1 MGCWPWG
8 WSANFFDRYKH
19 MRTLKKLLFFFAL
32 IGLQSTVMAQERTV
46 RGTVRD
52 RATSDPLAGVSVVLK
67 GTNQA
72 TSTGADGSF
81 TIGLPTGA
89 STILVFTYVGYKSQE
104 LPASVGQNLTV
115 FLEEDINVLDE
126 VVAIGYGTTTRRD
139 VTGAIASI
147 GSDKIMEAPVASAIE
162 AIQGRLP
169 GVNISLTEGAPDAEI
184 NIRVRGGGSIS
195 QDNSPLYIVD
205 GFPVPSIT
213 DIAPS
218 DIESIDVLKDA
229 SSAAIYGSRGANG
242 VVIITTKSGKA
253 GRFSVNYNVFG
264 GPKRI
269 AKTLDVLTPYDYAL
283 WQYESSLLTSRPDR
297 YTNFFGNFQDID
309 LYQETSGND
318 WQKQTFGRTG
328 HLINNNLN
336 INGGSEKTRYAVNY
350 TNVNDKA
357 IMQMSDFK
365 RDNLTLRLNS
375 KPYKPITIDV
385 ALRYSN
391 TRINGGGTNEQNEV
405 SSADSRLKFAMIFPP
420 IPVSGLTDAEETD
433 QDFNLFSP
441 LEVLRDNDRFQQRI
455 NYNLNGS
462 VAWDITNNLR
472 FKTEGGLDY
481 NNNADDRFYGLTTY
495 YIRNVPL
502 GDNQDKPAVVLANL
516 NRQSLRTT
524 NTLTYNFSDLLPTG
538 HKLNLLAGQEFINT
552 KVNRK
557 TNTVHGFP
565 EDFDF
570 DRARKISSQGDP
582 FSVINY
588 FEPDYNL
595 LSFFGRV
602 NYDYD
607 GRYIFSSSFRSDGS
621 SRFGPENKWAFFP
634 SVSAA
639 WRISGESFM
648 ENTSSWLDDLKL
660 RASFGEAGND
670 RIDEG
675 QYFTQFMV
683 LPTSWVN
690 GFSNYVSP
698 SKQMPNPELKWETTI
713 SRNIGL
719 DYTLL
724 GGKLSGAV
732 DIYQNNT
739 RDLLINFPVFGSG
752 YNNQFRNMGETRNRG
767 IELVLNWKAVN
778 KANYGLDFGANIAF
792 NRNKI
797 LSLGVMNDFT
807 QGSGWASTAIPN
819 EFSVAVGGRVGQMLG
834 YRHAGRYE
842 VSDFES
848 YDAGNGWKL
857 KQDVPNASA
866 IVGNL
871 RPGVMKLHDLNNDK
885 IVTSDD
891 RTLIGDANPKHTG
904 GFNINAR
911 AFSFDLTAIFT
922 WSYGNDIYN
931 ANKIEYT
938 STGQFHSRNMIN
950 TMASGKRWTNLTPDG
965 MISNDPA
972 QLAELNQNTTMW
984 SPQMTRFVFSD
995 WAVEDGSFLRLNTL
1009 SLGYSLPKSLLA
1021 NARIQNLRLY
1031 ASAYNVF
1038 TLTNY
1043 SGFDPEVSTR
1053 RNTPLTPGVDYS
1065 AYPRSRMLVFGL
1077 NFNL

>member
-1 MGCWPWG
+1 MT
-8 WSANFFDRYKH
+8 
-19 MRTLKKLLFFFAL
+19 TLRKLLLFFVL
-32 IGLQSTVMAQERTV
+32 IGLQSSMMAQERTV

-52 RATSDPLAGVSVVLK
+52 QSTSEPLVGVSVVLN

-72 TSTGADGSF
+72 TSTGSDGSF
-81 TIGLPTGA
+81 TLGLPSGGQAT
-89 STILVFTYVGYKSQE
+89 LVFTYIGYRTQE
-104 LPASVGQNLTV
+104 LVATAGQNLTV
-115 FLEEDINVLDE
+115 LLEEDINVLDE

-147 GSDKIMEAPVASAIE
+147 SADKIMEAPVTSAME

-169 GVNISLTEGAPDAEI
+169 GVNISLTEGSPDAEI
-184 NIRVRGGGSIS
+184 TIRVRGGGSIS

-218 DIESIDVLKDA
+218 DIQSIDVLKDA

-269 AKTLDVLTPYDYAL
+269 AKTLDVFTPYEYAL
-283 WQYESSLLTSRPDR
+283 WQYESSLLTSRPER
-297 YTNFFGNFQDID
+297 YTNFFGNFQDMD
-309 LYQETSGND
+309 LYRETSGND
-318 WQKQTFGRTG
+318 WQSQTFGRTG

-357 IMQMSDFK
+357 IMQMSNFQ
-365 RDNLTLRLNS
+365 RDNVTLRLNS
-375 KPYKPITIDV
+375 KPYNPITIDV

-433 QDFNLFSP
+433 SEFNLFSP
-441 LEVLRDNDRFQQRI
+441 LEVLRDNDRVQQRI
-455 NYNLNGS
+455 NYNLNASIG
-462 VAWDITNNLR
+462 WDITKNLR

-481 NNNADDRFYGLTTY
+481 NNNMDDRFYGLTTY
-495 YIRNVPL
+495 YIRNVPS
-502 GDNQDKPAVVLANL
+502 GANQDKPAVMLSNM
-516 NRQSLRTT
+516 NRQSLRST
-524 NTLTYNFSDLLPTG
+524 NTLNYNFSDLLPTA
-538 HKLNLLAGQEFINT
+538 HKLNALIGQEFINT

-557 TNTVHGFP
+557 ANTVHGFP

-570 DRARKISSQGDP
+570 ERARKISSQGDP
-582 FSVINY
+582 FSVINF

-607 GRYIFSSSFRSDGS
+607 GRYIFSSTFRTDGS
-621 SRFGPENKWAFFP
+621 SRFGGNNKWGFFP

-648 ENTSSWLDDLKL
+648 ENANAWLDDLKL

-670 RIDEG
+670 NIPEG
-675 QYFTQFMV
+675 QFLTQFLV
-683 LPTSWVN
+683 SPTSWIN
-690 GFSNYVSP
+690 GFPNYVSP
-698 SKQMPNPELKWETTI
+698 SQYMPNPDLKWETTV

-719 DYTLL
+719 DYTVL
-724 GGKLSGAV
+724 GGRLSGVV

-739 RDLLINFPVFGSG
+739 RDLLIAFPVDGTG
-752 YNNQFRNMGETRNRG
+752 YSTQFRNMGETRNRG
-767 IELVLNWKAVN
+767 VELSLNWKAIN
-778 KANYGLDFGANIAF
+778 KVNYGLDIGGNIAF
-792 NRNKI
+792 NRNNI
-797 LSLGVMNDFT
+797 MSLGVMNDYNVS
-807 QGSGWASTAIPN
+807 SGWASTAIPN
-819 EFSVAVGGRVGQMLG
+819 DFSVAVGGRVGQMFG

-842 VSDFES
+842 VSDFDR
-848 YDAGNGWKL
+848 YDAQNNRWVL
-857 KQDVPNASA
+857 KDGVADA
-866 IVGNL
+866 TAVVGNL
-871 RPGVMKLHDLNNDK
+871 RPGMMKLQDLTDNQDNR
-885 IVTSDD
+885 ITVND
-891 RTLIGDANPKHTG
+891 RTIIGDANPKHTG

-911 AFSFDLTAIFT
+911 VYSFDLAAIFS
-922 WSYGNDIYN
+922 WSYGNSIYN

-938 STGQFHSRNMIN
+938 STGQYHSRNMIGI
-950 TMASGKRWTNLTPDG
+950 MGSGERWTNLTPEG
-965 MISNDPA
+965 TISNDAA
-972 QLAELNQNTTMW
+972 QLAEMNQNTTMW

-1009 SLGYSLPKSLLA
+1009 SLGYNVPKSLLV
-1021 NARIQNLRLY
+1021 NARIQSLRVY
-1031 ASAYNVF
+1031 TSAYNVF

-1043 SGFDPEVSTR
+1043 TGFDPEVSTR

-1065 AYPRSRMLVFGL
+1065 AYPRSRMVVFGL
-1077 NFNL
+1077 NLSF